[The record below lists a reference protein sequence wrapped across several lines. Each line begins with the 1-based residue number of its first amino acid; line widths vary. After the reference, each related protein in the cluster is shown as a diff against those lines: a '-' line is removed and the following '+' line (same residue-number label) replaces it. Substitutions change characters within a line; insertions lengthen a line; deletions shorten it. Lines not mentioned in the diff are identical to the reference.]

1 MNVPPSRKA
10 KLIIVTDKKDIF
22 NDESAAYFIKLA
34 SVSAVSVCDNYYDE
48 NAVQIITDA
57 ATLYIPLVDM
67 IDFAKERERLT
78 KERENT
84 LGEISRIEKKLSNE
98 GFTAKAPAAVIDGE
112 REKLRRYR
120 DTLDGI
126 EKALEKIKI

>member
-10 KLIIVTDKKDIF
+10 KIFIVTDKKDTF
-22 NDESAAYFIKLA
+22 NDDTAAFFSKLA
-34 SVSAVSVCDNYYDE
+34 SASAVSVCDSYYDE

-57 ATLYIPLVDM
+57 ATLYIPLADM
-67 IDFAKERERLT
+67 IDYAKERERLT
-78 KERENT
+78 KEREIA

-126 EKALEKIKI
+126 EKALEKIKS